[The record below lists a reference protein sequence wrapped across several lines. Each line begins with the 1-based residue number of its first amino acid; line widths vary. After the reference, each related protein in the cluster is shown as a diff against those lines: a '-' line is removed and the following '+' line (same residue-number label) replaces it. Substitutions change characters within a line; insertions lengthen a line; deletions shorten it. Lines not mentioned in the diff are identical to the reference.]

1 MKSNLIVLV
10 LIGIPAS
17 GKSTWSKEFVRRN
30 PDYVR
35 VNRDEFRLML
45 KDSQLCENK
54 IEDMITSLVN
64 ATVSESLAKKLNVII
79 DSTNLK
85 MKYIDAIIE
94 KFKYSADIHFRLFD
108 ISLKKAIER
117 DADRE
122 QKVGEGVIRK
132 MYKDYTSLFDTF
144 DFKTVKQRKGDYIQ
158 PNFDSE
164 LPQAVVFDIDGTLAL
179 MGNRGPFEWH
189 NVDRDYLNKIVSEQI
204 HFHRGLGRKI
214 ILVTGRD
221 ESCRELTED
230 WCEFYG
236 IHFDQMLMR
245 PAGDNRKDTYVK
257 QEIYETHLKDKYNV
271 LCVYDDRLQVLD
283 MWFKQGIFTFNVNQ
297 GQLAF

>member
-1 MKSNLIVLV
+1 MRSNLIILV

-17 GKSTWSKEFVRRN
+17 GKSTWSKEYVRRN

-85 MKYIDAIIE
+85 MKYITAIIE
-94 KFKYSADIHFRLFD
+94 KFQHSADIHFRLFD

-122 QKVGEGVIRK
+122 QKVGEGVIKK
-132 MYKDYTSLFDTF
+132 MHKDYVSLFDSF
-144 DFKTVKQRKGDYIQ
+144 DFKSVKQRKGDYIQ
-158 PNFDSE
+158 PDFDSK
-164 LPQAVVFDIDGTLAL
+164 LPHAVVFDIDGTLAL

-189 NVDRDYLNKIVSEQI
+189 NVDRDNLNKIVSEQVD
-204 HFHRGLGRKI
+204 FHRRLGRKI

-221 ESCRELTED
+221 QSCCQLTKD

-236 IHFDQMLMR
+236 IQFDEMHMR

-257 QEIYETHLKDKYNV
+257 QEIYETYLRDKYNI

-283 MWFKQGIFTFNVNQ
+283 MWYKQGIFTFNVNQ

>member
-1 MKSNLIVLV
+1 MRSNLNILV

-17 GKSTWSKEFVRRN
+17 GKSTWSKDFVRRN

-45 KDSQLCENK
+45 KNSQMCENK
-54 IEDMITSLVN
+54 IEDMITSLVH
-64 ATVSESLAKKLNVII
+64 ATIGESLAKKLNVIV
-79 DSTNLK
+79 DNTHLK
-85 MKYIDAIIE
+85 MKYITAIID
-94 KFKYSADIHFRLFD
+94 KFKHSADIHFRLFD
-108 ISLKKAIER
+108 ISVKKAIER
-117 DADRE
+117 DNDRDE
-122 QKVGEGVIRK
+122 KVGEGVIKK
-132 MYKDYTSLFDTF
+132 MHKDYLALLDSF
-144 DFKTVKQRKGDYIQ
+144 DFQMVKQRKGDYIV

-189 NVDRDYLNKIVSEQI
+189 NVDRDSLNQIVSEQVQ
-204 HFHRGLGRKI
+204 FHRSLGRKI

-221 ESCRELTED
+221 ASCWRETKE

-236 IHFDQMLMR
+236 IEYNEMHMR
-245 PAGDNRKDTYVK
+245 EIGDHRKDTIVK
-257 QEIYETHLKDKYNV
+257 QEIYENHLKDKYNV

-283 MWFKQGIFTFNVNQ
+283 MWYKQGIFTFNVNQ